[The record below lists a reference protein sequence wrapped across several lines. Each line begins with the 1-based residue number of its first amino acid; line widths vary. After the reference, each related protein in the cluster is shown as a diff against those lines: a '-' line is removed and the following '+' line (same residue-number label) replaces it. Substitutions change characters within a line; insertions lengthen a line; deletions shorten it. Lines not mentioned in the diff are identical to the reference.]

1 VAPAATRA
9 ASAARRSPS
18 CPPRQLPAGT
28 SHAFCARRSGCGRA
42 EVSALCAARHRP
54 IRLRLRFKRSAGPGA
69 RRTAGNGPAGGRSGP
84 PRCIWRPQGTERE
97 AAPPLGGRS
106 WPHSRAAPRYDCR
119 THCCQAGLG
128 ACASARARAPAARER
143 GAGGVGPR
151 AGWLRNAAKPTPAAL
166 HVLPSSVTCDWP
178 TSSQSL
184 MFAVSASGA
193 PAGAA
198 AAAAAAAAAPA
209 PHVSRLSGRSW
220 VSRARPA
227 REVPAGALQRPRGRA
242 VLVALAGARCGRARS
257 LVAALPNCSRSTSRT
272 QRLATVH
279 PGAMCLL
286 PRLVCTRPALRRCHD
301 SYACSPPKGSAAA
314 ASARRLTVKDVR
326 RMPSGARSRAPSACT
341 RRITIL
347 GTLGHAGASP
357 SWGP

>member
-1 VAPAATRA
+1 MRCQAPAH
-9 ASAARRSPS
+9 SAPPALQAVSRPGRSPDG
-18 CPPRQLPAGT
+18 RQRPGRRAQRATALHLAAAGNR
-28 SHAFCARRSGCGRA
+28 ARGCTASGRPQ
-42 EVSALCAARHRP
+42 LAAQP
-54 IRLRLRFKRSAGPGA
+54 GGAALRLPDALLPG
-69 RRTAGNGPAGGRSGP
+69 RPGGLRIR
-84 PRCIWRPQGTERE
+84 PR
-97 AAPPLGGRS
+97 
-106 WPHSRAAPRYDCR
+106 SRA
-119 THCCQAGLG
+119 
-128 ACASARARAPAARER
+128 
-143 GAGGVGPR
+143 AGGVGPR